1 MGIKHFS
8 GLFVMLC
15 VGFGLSI
22 LTTIGEHIVYRLVL
36 PRIKK
41 KSKMKYWLH
50 TSQVRVLEGPCES
63 CVADWESLDKNK
75 VWNVV
80 RALTI
85 GIWRVTAAS
94 GAWRGWPKDG
104 MGSTEET
111 VQILKAHRGTF
122 PFALVASQLSSF
134 GWQKQQCCYPELA
147 NQNILSHCYRFPNL
161 WGMQE
166 VLSNFP
172 HCSREI
178 NGTELL
184 SVFALKE
191 EVTLQQKTQKGRTS
205 VALKQHSGRN
215 LFKWILTPGI
225 VSQLFINISVCPSLG
240 NWGKINLL

>member
-1 MGIKHFS
+1 MFGWFSSHDRSFALTEHQTAQRGFAVICIQTILHYFTTVYSVRPHFHMRKQSICFSILTASCINFPFWFYSQTLQMGIKHFS

-111 VQILKAHRGTF
+111 V
-122 PFALVASQLSSF
+122 
-134 GWQKQQCCYPELA
+134 
-147 NQNILSHCYRFPNL
+147 
-161 WGMQE
+161 
-166 VLSNFP
+166 
-172 HCSREI
+172 
-178 NGTELL
+178 
-184 SVFALKE
+184 
-191 EVTLQQKTQKGRTS
+191 
-205 VALKQHSGRN
+205 
-215 LFKWILTPGI
+215 
-225 VSQLFINISVCPSLG
+225 
-240 NWGKINLL
+240 